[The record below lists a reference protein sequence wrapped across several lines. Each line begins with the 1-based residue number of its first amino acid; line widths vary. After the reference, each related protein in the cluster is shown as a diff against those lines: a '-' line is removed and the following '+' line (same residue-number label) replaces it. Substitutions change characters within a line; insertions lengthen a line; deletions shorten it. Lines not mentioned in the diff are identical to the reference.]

1 MKNMQTHIFIN
12 KYKGDV
18 VVKPKTNHKLY
29 FDLAFYQ
36 AIMLMNYLTLLFRSI
51 EDISRPLST
60 FIFIALIIASDVIGI
75 KVF

>member
-36 AIMLMNYLTLLFRSI
+36 AVMLMNY
-51 EDISRPLST
+51 
-60 FIFIALIIASDVIGI
+60 
-75 KVF
+75 